1 MLWRQQFLVA
11 DRRFGVNAPIS
22 LVTVGLNGAKSRNT
36 TQSVKLTFAR
46 P

>member
-1 MLWRQQFLVA
+1 MGKVQPLMQEGR
-11 DRRFGVNAPIS
+11 VNAPIS
-22 LVTVGLNGAKSRNT
+22 LITVGLNGDQSRNT